1 MIGLRE
7 DDGGAPGGEWV
18 GLVGETFEEDGWVHD
33 ALELEHRPEQEQ
45 MALEVA
51 EAFAANEPLLFEAG
65 TGVGKSLAYLVP
77 GLLHAVSTGRPM
89 LVSTHTISLQEQIQ
103 QKDIELCRRLFR
115 AVPRLNKFADF
126 KSALLVGKAN
136 YLCTTRLAQAIEAKT
151 ELFQSAA
158 QTELQRIAAWA
169 ATAQNGL
176 RQELTPAPDPEVWDW
191 VHADSAVCSR
201 KNCDAGTCSYRRA
214 RARIEKANLI
224 IVNHSLLFAHIAAG
238 GAGEKGAARGILFPD
253 DFLVLDEAHTAP
265 EVATEHFGLR
275 VSGYGLDHFLKT
287 LYNPARK
294 RGLLKRHGTTREQ
307 MLVADCIDSAAMF
320 FEFVRERLLV
330 ERAVVRVREPDV
342 LPEFDDEP
350 FKILI
355 QLLGGLADR
364 MKEGPAHDELDEA
377 RARLT
382 TYYTNIRLF
391 LKLSADGH
399 VHWVE
404 RSGREGRIVA
414 LRSAPVDPAPLIREV
429 LFERDTAAVLTSAT
443 LTTGGGNLEPFRGR
457 IGGDGLR
464 GIVVDSPFDFEN
476 HMRVYVAADVP
487 MPTPGE
493 ARLSIDA
500 LADYIEWCATR
511 VTGGSLV
518 LFTSYTDMNQV
529 AAKIGGALEKAG
541 RPILVQGGTASRTEL
556 TRQFKRARN
565 GVLFGTDSF
574 WTGVDVPGDALA
586 QVIITRLPF
595 DVPSHPVAEARAEWV
610 REQGGNPFN
619 DITLPDALMQ
629 FRQGIGRLIRT
640 KTDRGV
646 ITVLDSRIL
655 HKTYGR
661 LFLDCLPKKS
671 FERMTVE
678 NREAV
683 FKPFNVQ
690 DGGSGDRGLHG

>member
-7 DDGGAPGGEWV
+7 NDAGPAGGEWV
-18 GLVGETFEEDGWVHD
+18 GLVGETFEEGGWVHD

-77 GLLHAVSTGRPM
+77 GLMHAVSTNRPM

-103 QKDIELCRRLFR
+103 QKDLELCRRLFR
-115 AVPRLNKFADF
+115 AVPRLNRFADF
-126 KSALLVGKAN
+126 KSAVLVGKAN
-136 YLCTTRLAQAIEAKT
+136 YLCTTRLAQAVEAKT

-158 QTELQRIAAWA
+158 QTELQRIAAWV
-169 ATAQNGL
+169 ATAKDGL

-201 KNCDAGTCSYRRA
+201 KNCNADTCFYRRA

-238 GAGEKGAARGILFPD
+238 GAGEKGASRGILFPD
-253 DFLVLDEAHTAP
+253 DFLVLDEAHTAA

-275 VSGYGLDHFLKT
+275 ISSYGIDHFLKT

-307 MLVADCIDSAAMF
+307 MLVADCIDSASLF
-320 FEFVRERLLV
+320 FGFIRERLLT
-330 ERAVVRVREPDV
+330 EQPVVRVREASV

-355 QLLGGLADR
+355 QLIGGLADR
-364 MKEGPAHDELDEA
+364 QKEGPAHDELDEA

-382 TYYTNIRLF
+382 TYHSGIRQF

-404 RSGREGRIVA
+404 RSGREGRVVA
-414 LRSAPVDPAPLIREV
+414 VRSAPVDPAPQIREV

-443 LTTGGGNLEPFRGR
+443 LTA
-457 IGGDGLR
+457 GGDIEPLRRRVGAEGLR
-464 GIVVDSPFDFEN
+464 AIVVDSPFDFEN
-476 HMRVYVAADVP
+476 NMRVFVASDVP

-511 VTGGSLV
+511 VAGGSLV

-541 RPILVQGGTASRTEL
+541 RPILIQGGSTSRTEL
-556 TRQFKRARN
+556 TRQFKHARN

-629 FRQGIGRLIRT
+629 FRQGAGRLIRT

-655 HKTYGR
+655 HKAYGR
-661 LFLDCLPKKS
+661 LFLDCLPKKT

-678 NREAV
+678 NRETV
-683 FKPFNVQ
+683 FKPFN
-690 DGGSGDRGLHG
+690 G

>member
-1 MIGLRE
+1 MRMIGLR
-7 DDGGAPGGEWV
+7 DDTGGPSGGAWE
-18 GLVGETFEEDGWVHD
+18 GLVAEVFEEGGWVHD

-51 EAFAANEPLLFEAG
+51 EALASNEPLLFEAG

-77 GLLHAVSTGRPM
+77 GLLHAVSANRPM

-103 QKDIELCRRLFR
+103 QKDLELCRRLFR
-115 AVPRLNKFADF
+115 AVPRLNRFADF
-126 KSALLVGKAN
+126 KSAVLVGKAN
-136 YLCTTRLAQAIEAKT
+136 YLCTTRLAQAIESKT
-151 ELFQSAA
+151 ELFQTAA
-158 QTELQRIAAWA
+158 QAELQRIAAWA
-169 ATAQNGL
+169 ATAQEGL
-176 RQELTPAPDPEVWDW
+176 RQELSPAPDPEVWDW
-191 VHADSAVCSR
+191 VHADSSVCSR
-201 KNCDAGTCSYRRA
+201 KNCSPDTCFYRRA
-214 RARIEKANLI
+214 RARLEKANLI

-238 GAGEKGAARGILFPD
+238 GAGEKGASRGILFPD

-275 VSGYGLDHFLKT
+275 VSSYGLDHFLKT

-307 MLVADCIDSAAMF
+307 ALVADCIDSAALF
-320 FEFVRERLLV
+320 FGFIRERLLDKQP
-330 ERAVVRVREPDV
+330 VVRVRDAEV

-355 QLLGGLADR
+355 KLIGNLADR
-364 MKEGPAHDELDEA
+364 QKDGPVRDELEEHGA
-377 RARLT
+377 KLA
-382 TYYTNIRLF
+382 TYHGGVRQF
-391 LKLSADGH
+391 LKLAADGH

-404 RSGREGRIVA
+404 RSGREGRVVA
-414 LRSAPVDPAPLIREV
+414 LRSAPVDPSPLIREV

-443 LTTGGGNLEPFRGR
+443 LTAGGDIEPFRRRVGAEGVR
-457 IGGDGLR
+457 A
-464 GIVVDSPFDFEN
+464 IVVDSPFDYEN
-476 HMRVYVAADVP
+476 HMRVFVAADVP

-493 ARLSIDA
+493 ARLAIDV
-500 LADYIEWCATR
+500 LADYIAWCASR
-511 VTGGSLV
+511 VSGGTLV
-518 LFTSYTDMNQV
+518 LFTSYTDMNAI
-529 AAKIGGALEKAG
+529 AAGIGVVLEKAG

-556 TRQFKRARN
+556 TRRFKRARN

-595 DVPSHPVAEARAEWV
+595 DVPSHPVAEARAEWI

-629 FRQGIGRLIRT
+629 FRQGAGRLIRT
-640 KTDRGV
+640 RTDRGV

-655 HKTYGR
+655 HKAYGR
-661 LFLDCLPKKS
+661 LFLDCLPKRG
-671 FERMTVE
+671 FERMTVA
-678 NREAV
+678 NRAEV
-683 FKPFNVQ
+683 FTPF
-690 DGGSGDRGLHG
+690 D